1 MTQKHNQTL
10 SFNTP
15 TPSSSKDTDTVC
27 TYIVSIYFSDCS
39 DCMAFD
45 SETSENYTDSE
56 KQTQQQV
63 SAFIEQIKICISSW
77 IGCDSNV
84 L

>member
-1 MTQKHNQTL
+1 
-10 SFNTP
+10 
-15 TPSSSKDTDTVC
+15 
-27 TYIVSIYFSDCS
+27 
-39 DCMAFD
+39 MAFD
-45 SETSENYTDSE
+45 SEASENYTDSE

-63 SAFIEQIKICISSW
+63 SAFIDQIKICISSW